1 MQPLLELIG
10 EFKVKYESKIG
21 EVLEEISTAIV
32 ESETFAD
39 TPIFYDFIEVDANN
53 LPPSCIV
60 YKPLEW
66 ESGRDGCSYERELD
80 IVLLITTEERRDG
93 IIGQLFMFS
102 EQLKEI
108 IDEVIMRTNH
118 DLSFVQG
125 SPVQGFQYNRKGQ
138 DSYKETAQ
146 LFTSMV
152 VLRYLLRY

>member
-1 MQPLLELIG
+1 M
-10 EFKVKYESKIG
+10 KYPSKIG
-21 EVLEEISTAIV
+21 EVLEEISEAIV
-32 ESETFAD
+32 NDKTFKN

-66 ESGRDGCSYERELD
+66 ESGRDGCSYEREID
-80 IVLLITTEERRDG
+80 IVLLITTEERREG

-102 EQLKEI
+102 ERLKEV
-108 IDEVIMRTNH
+108 IDEVIMNTNA

-125 SPVQGFQYNRKGQ
+125 SPVQGFQYNRKGK

>member
-1 MQPLLELIG
+1 M
-10 EFKVKYESKIG
+10 KYQSKIG
-21 EVLEEISTAIV
+21 KVLEEISQAIV
-32 ESETFAD
+32 ADKTFKN

-66 ESGRDGCSYERELD
+66 ESGRDGCSYEREID
-80 IVLLITTEERRDG
+80 IVMLITTEERREG

-102 EQLKEI
+102 ELLKEI
-108 IDEVIMRTNH
+108 IDEVIMTTNV

>member
-1 MQPLLELIG
+1 M
-10 EFKVKYESKIG
+10 KYESKIG
-21 EVLEEISTAIV
+21 EVLEEISEAIV
-32 ESETFAD
+32 NNDTFKN
-39 TPIFYDFIEVDANN
+39 TPVFYDFIEVDANN

-66 ESGRDGCSYERELD
+66 ESGRDGCSYEREID
-80 IVLLITTEERRDG
+80 IVLLITTEERREG

-102 EQLKEI
+102 ERLKEI
-108 IDEVIMRTNH
+108 IDEVIIKTNV

>member
-1 MQPLLELIG
+1 M
-10 EFKVKYESKIG
+10 KYESKIG
-21 EVLEEISTAIV
+21 EVLEAISHAIV
-32 ESETFAD
+32 TDTTFKN

-66 ESGRDGCSYERELD
+66 ENGKDGCSYEREID
-80 IVLLITTEERRDG
+80 IVMLITTEERREG

-108 IDEVIMRTNH
+108 IDEVIMTTNF

-152 VLRYLLRY
+152 ILRYLLRY

>member
-1 MQPLLELIG
+1 M
-10 EFKVKYESKIG
+10 KYESKIG
-21 EVLEEISTAIV
+21 EVLEEISEAIV
-32 ESETFAD
+32 NNDTFKN
-39 TPIFYDFIEVDANN
+39 TPVFYDFIEVDANN

-66 ESGRDGCSYERELD
+66 ESGRDGCSYEREID
-80 IVLLITTEERRDG
+80 IVLLITTEERREG

-102 EQLKEI
+102 ERLKEI
-108 IDEVIMRTNH
+108 IDEVIIKTNV

-125 SPVQGFQYNRKGQ
+125 SPVQGFQYNRKGK

>member
-1 MQPLLELIG
+1 M
-10 EFKVKYESKIG
+10 KYESKIG
-21 EVLEEISTAIV
+21 EVLEEISEAIV
-32 ESETFAD
+32 NNDTFKN
-39 TPIFYDFIEVDANN
+39 TPVFYDFIEVDANN

-66 ESGRDGCSYERELD
+66 ENGRDGCSYEREID
-80 IVLLITTEERRDG
+80 IVLLITTEERREG

-102 EQLKEI
+102 ERLKEI
-108 IDEVIMRTNH
+108 IDEVIIKTNV